1 MEAFNGYDGFF
12 RHAPALL
19 CILDAEGGLRA
30 VSAACEEL
38 LDLPAGGGGSLLA
51 LAHAEDVDRL
61 GGSLEQVAVGAP
73 AHYLRLRCKGGEYRD
88 FRWQVR
94 TGEGGALYGALTE
107 REGGVHERRQFRLLV
122 EAITDM
128 IGTSDFTGRV
138 TYVNPGGCAMLGYT
152 LEEVTKCSILDLV
165 PSHLHARYQQEL
177 IPTVM
182 REGTWTGEVEL
193 MRKDGSVLPATQSIF
208 ILPDEHGR
216 PEALATLAHD
226 ITTQKRLEQAL
237 REAIEE
243 LSTPM
248 IQIWDGV
255 LALPIIGIVD
265 ATRATRMMQSMLE
278 AIQSKRCEIA
288 VLDLTGVRNLD
299 TETIGHLF
307 RMVRAASLL
316 GSRCVISGMSPAV
329 AQTVAGLGLDMRDL
343 QAFRSLQEALQLAM
357 GSVGRGK
364 VTRV

>member
-1 MEAFNGYDGFF
+1 MRGFDGYESFF

-19 CILDAEGGLRA
+19 CVLDAEGGLRA

-38 LDLPAGGGGSLLA
+38 LDLPAGGGSLSSLV
-51 LAHAEDVDRL
+51 HAEDL
-61 GGSLEQVAVGAP
+61 GHLRSSLEQAGAG
-73 AHYLRLRCKGGEYRD
+73 ATACDLRLRCKGGDYRG

-94 TGEGGALYGALTE
+94 PGEGGALYGALTE
-107 REGGVHERRQFRLLV
+107 RDSGGQERRQFRFLV

-128 IGTSDFTGRV
+128 IGTADFTGRV
-138 TYVNPGGCAMLGYT
+138 TYINPGGCAMLGYT
-152 LEEVTKCSILDLV
+152 LEEAAELSILHLV
-165 PSHLHARYQQEL
+165 PPHLHARYQEEY

-182 REGTWTGEVEL
+182 RDGKWTGEVEL

-226 ITTQKRLEQAL
+226 ITAQKRLEEAL
-237 REAIEE
+237 REAIQE

-248 IQIWDGV
+248 IQIWEGV

-265 ATRATRMMQSMLE
+265 SNRATQMMQSLLE
-278 AIQSKRCEIA
+278 EIQSKRCKIA
-288 VLDLTGVRNLD
+288 VLDLTGVRTLD
-299 TETIGHLF
+299 TATIDHLF

-316 GSRCVISGMSPAV
+316 GSRCVVSGMSPDV
-329 AQTVAGLGLDMRDL
+329 AQTVVGLGLEMSGL
-343 QAFRSLQEALQLAM
+343 QAFRSLQEALRFAM
-357 GSVGRGK
+357 ASIGRG
-364 VTRV
+364 RVAG